1 MTERSV
7 EVERL
12 LEDVWNYVQHYKP
25 SGCTFIV
32 GKGYD
37 CKCGLYEAMDNVRAA
52 LLREKAR
59 ADGSEP
65 YIARLE
71 HEAKQTKQALAQTAA
86 RLERIDLIGGQM
98 ANVMYNWR
106 QDDKRFTERE
116 RKMMDDLQAAWDAAL
131 QEPTHG

>member
-59 ADGSEP
+59 ADGAVEAAKAA
-65 YIARLE
+65 IAYDD
-71 HEAKQTKQALAQTAA
+71 AIQAC
-86 RLERIDLIGGQM
+86 
-98 ANVMYNWR
+98 ANDPETMTS
-106 QDDKRFTERE
+106 FCSAEG
-116 RKMMDDLQAAWDAAL
+116 DDLDSLYADWITKARAAL
-131 QEPTHG
+131 SQPSAKEET